1 MTEVVAA
8 AGVIFSISIFV
19 AQALDAC
26 RAALVWNSSS
36 RNFANLNSLSDTSE
50 FAPCNTMKSKFIL
63 KN

>member
-26 RAALVWNSSS
+26 RAALV
-36 RNFANLNSLSDTSE
+36 
-50 FAPCNTMKSKFIL
+50 
-63 KN
+63 